1 MLTPRRA
8 AKLGGLLANPSRSV
22 RFEKHGL
29 GHDRR
34 VEPPQDGRRTV
45 IGRHSVVLQN
55 VLRAETPVGAL
66 TKSID
71 AA

>member
-1 MLTPRRA
+1 MT
-8 AKLGGLLANPSRSV
+8 GGS
-22 RFEKHGL
+22 
-29 GHDRR
+29 
-34 VEPPQDGRRTV
+34 EPPQDGRRTV